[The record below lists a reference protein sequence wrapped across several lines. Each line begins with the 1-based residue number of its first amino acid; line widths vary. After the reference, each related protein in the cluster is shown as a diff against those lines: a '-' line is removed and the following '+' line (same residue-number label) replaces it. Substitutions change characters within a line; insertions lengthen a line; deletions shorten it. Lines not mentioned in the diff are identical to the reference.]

1 MLKEIEIPEHQ
12 NNSGGW
18 YIGKRERSI
27 IKRIAKEQ
35 KLPQSIVRRCII
47 LSYKSANFVV
57 EHRSVSKDRRFIR
70 MMNVILPGIGILM
83 PHSLM
88 NTIWDYIDG
97 YDHQKAI
104 RAVKDEK
111 ALKYNADKAWRKTI
125 EQKTIEYWERVN
137 GGNL

>member
-1 MLKEIEIPEHQ
+1 MLKEIEIPEPQ